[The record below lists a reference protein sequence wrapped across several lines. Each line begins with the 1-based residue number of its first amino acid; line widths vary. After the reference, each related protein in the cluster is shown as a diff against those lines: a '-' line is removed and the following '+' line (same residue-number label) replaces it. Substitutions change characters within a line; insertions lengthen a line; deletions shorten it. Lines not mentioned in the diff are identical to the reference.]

1 MRRPAQTREQK
12 KHAREQRALLTL
24 RRSAVRYSMLG
35 DAQGGDEPHQLALA
49 FADLT
54 IACDRYRETLTTRDQ
69 RKLAGKMPSISR
81 EAIETAID
89 DLGALHR
96 RDGEG
101 AKQ

>member
-35 DAQGGDEPHQLALA
+35 DDQEGSPHQLALA

-54 IACDRYRETLTTRDQ
+54 AAADRYRESLTVREQ
-69 RKLAGKMPSISR
+69 RKLAGKMPAITR
-81 EAIETAID
+81 EAIESAID
-89 DLGALHR
+89 DLGAAHR
-96 RDGEG
+96 RDAAGG
-101 AKQ
+101 DK